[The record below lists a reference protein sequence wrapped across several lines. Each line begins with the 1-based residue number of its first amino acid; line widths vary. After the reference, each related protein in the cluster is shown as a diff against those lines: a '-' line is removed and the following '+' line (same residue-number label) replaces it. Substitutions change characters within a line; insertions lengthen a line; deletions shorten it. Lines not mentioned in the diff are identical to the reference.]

1 MLRPILVVAAT
12 LVAAL
17 SATLRVTEAA
27 ETPHRP
33 ESQQEYWAQIDRKDW
48 SAAVAAAEQ
57 LVAAARSTA
66 AQQPLALA
74 EALTL
79 LGNAQFGARNFDA
92 AETAFNESLKLT
104 EARVGA
110 ASPQLLDPLRGL
122 GYALAAGERHKE
134 AIPPLERALLI
145 DRRSYGLYDM
155 AQQKVLRQLAESLV
169 KVGRPDDA
177 QRHVAYLVQLGER
190 VYGKRDPRQVP
201 ILCFAAGWHGDLGDF
216 ISARAIYRAAIDIVD
231 RKLGP
236 NDLASVEP
244 LRGLADTYTQ
254 ELYFSTL
261 GLRTQTLERQPT
273 SADGSTNQQR
283 DLNPRYLGTEGEKAL
298 ERAVKL
304 LEAQP
309 PSAHDTLLETLI
321 QSGDW
326 FQIKHMPEKAMPY
339 YRRAAAL
346 SATLLAQAA
355 ATPPAAGATAA
366 TSAQVDPL
374 SFPVR
379 VYYQTPSQATRNVLL
394 PAEQVDERFV
404 QVQFTVTDSGD
415 VEDAK
420 ITEANGTQRESADT
434 LAAIRAARFRPKFVN
449 GEPVETTGMTN
460 REVFRTRKE
469 SVDGG
474 R

>member
-1 MLRPILVVAAT
+1 MLRPICVFAAT
-12 LVAAL
+12 LVVAFCAA
-17 SATLRVTEAA
+17 EAA

-48 SAAVAAAEQ
+48 SAAIAAAEQ
-57 LVAAARSTA
+57 LVAAARPSA
-66 AQQPLALA
+66 AQQPLVLA

-79 LGNAQFGARNFDA
+79 LGNAQLGARNFDSA
-92 AETAFNESLKLT
+92 VTAFNEALQIT

-110 ASPQLLDPLRGL
+110 ASPKLLDPLRGL
-122 GYALAAGERHKE
+122 GYTLAAAERHKE

-155 AQQKVLRQLAESLV
+155 AQQKVLRQLADSLV
-169 KVGRPDDA
+169 KVGRPEDA

-216 ISARAIYRAAIDIVD
+216 ISARAIYRAAIDIVES
-231 RKLGP
+231 KLGP
-236 NDLASVEP
+236 DDLASVEP
-244 LRGLADTYTQ
+244 LRGLASTYTQ

-261 GLRTQTLERQPT
+261 GLRTQTLDRTPT
-273 SADGSTNQQR
+273 SADGNSNLQR
-283 DLNPRYLGTEGEKAL
+283 ELNPRFLGSEGEKAL
-298 ERAVKL
+298 ERAVKVL
-304 LEAQP
+304 DAQP
-309 PSAHDTLLETLI
+309 PSAYDTLLETLI
-321 QSGDW
+321 QTGDW

-346 SATLLAQAA
+346 SSTIETAEAALHPPPGGRGRGVVVEGGPLA
-355 ATPPAAGATAA
+355 
-366 TSAQVDPL
+366 
-374 SFPVR
+374 FPVR
-379 VYYQTPSQATRNVLL
+379 VYYPTPSQATRNTTL
-394 PAEQVDERFV
+394 PADQVDERFV
-404 QVQFTVTDSGD
+404 AVAFTVTDSGE

-420 ITEANGTQRESADT
+420 ITEANGTARETADA
-434 LAAIRAARFRPKFVN
+434 LAAIRAARFRPQFVN
-449 GEPVETTGMTN
+449 GEPVKTTGMTT

-469 SVDGG
+469 SVSSG

>member
-1 MLRPILVVAAT
+1 MLRPICVVAVT

-17 SATLRVTEAA
+17 SAALCVTEAA

-92 AETAFNESLKLT
+92 AETAFNESLKIT
-104 EARVGA
+104 EARAGA
-110 ASPQLLDPLRGL
+110 ASSKLLDPLRGL
-122 GYALAAGERHKE
+122 GYTL
-134 AIPPLERALLI
+134 PPLERALLL

-155 AQQKVLRQLAESLV
+155 AQQTVLRQLAESLV

-216 ISARAIYRAAIDIVD
+216 ISARAIYRAAIEIVE

-273 SADGSTNQQR
+273 SADGNSNQQR
-283 DLNPRYLGTEGEKAL
+283 ELNPRYLGTEGEKAL
-298 ERAVKL
+298 DRAVKV

-309 PSAHDTLLETLI
+309 AYDTLLETLL
-321 QSGDW
+321 QTGDW

-346 SATLLAQAA
+346 SAKLGAA
-355 ATPPAAGATAA
+355 A
-366 TSAQVDPL
+366 SAQVDPL

-379 VYYQTPSQATRNVLL
+379 VYYPTPSQATRNALL
-394 PAEQVDERFV
+394 PADQVDERFV

-420 ITEANGTQRESADT
+420 VTEANGTQRESADT

-449 GEPVETTGMTN
+449 GEPVATTGMTN

-469 SVDGG
+469 SVNGG